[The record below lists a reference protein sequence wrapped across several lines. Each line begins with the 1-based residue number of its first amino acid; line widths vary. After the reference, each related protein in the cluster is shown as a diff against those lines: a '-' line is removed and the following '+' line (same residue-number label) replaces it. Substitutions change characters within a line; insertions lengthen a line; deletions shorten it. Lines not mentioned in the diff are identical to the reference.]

1 MESSLSVWAAYIAKI
16 VHLVLKKKKIHA
28 QLSLEAQTHTYR
40 KYVYNTF
47 NDIIIFLI
55 IYRFIIIF

>member
-16 VHLVLKKKKIHA
+16 VHLVLKKKKKIHA

-47 NDIIIFLI
+47 NDIKK
-55 IYRFIIIF
+55 Y